1 MFNFVDEFDIELT
14 TEDILR
20 GQGIDPNRA
29 SERLHKLSASVIE
42 ETYSLIKPA
51 AVYTLC
57 EVTGFEHK
65 KVLFKGGFFEG
76 SLAARAMAG
85 ADEIYIAVC
94 TIGMALEER
103 VEKLMDENPVMGV
116 TLDGA
121 GVAAVGKV
129 SRAVEDLICSEAYKL
144 DLSLGMR
151 AEPGQEG
158 WPIEQQRQVF
168 SILPTDK
175 IGVTLTKNCLMMP
188 RKSLSFV
195 IARGKNLSN
204 SLAPCDL
211 CSKRERCGW
220 RKEKKVAT

>member
-1 MFNFVDEFDIELT
+1 MFKIVDEFDIKLT
-14 TEDILR
+14 TEDILK
-20 GQGIDPNRA
+20 GQGIDPGRA
-29 SERLHKLSASVIE
+29 SERLHKLSESIIE
-42 ETYSLIKPA
+42 EAHSLIKPVA
-51 AVYTLC
+51 IYTLRN
-57 EVTGFEHK
+57 VNAFENK
-65 KVLFKGGFFEG
+65 KIVFDGGTFEG
-76 SLAARAMAG
+76 SLVARSTAG

-94 TIGMALEER
+94 TIGMELEER

-129 SRAVEDLICSEAYKL
+129 SQTVEDLICSEAYKL

-175 IGVTLTKNCLMMP
+175 IGVHLTKNCLMMP
-188 RKSLSFV
+188 RKTLSFV
-195 IARGKNLSN
+195 IPRGKNLDN
-204 SLAPCDL
+204 SIAPCDI
-211 CSKRERCGW
+211 CSKRDRCGW
-220 RKEKKVAT
+220 RN

>member
-1 MFNFVDEFDIELT
+1 MFNIVDEFDIKLT
-14 TEDILR
+14 VEDILK

-29 SERLHKLSASVIE
+29 SERLFKISESVIE

-51 AVYTLC
+51 AIYTLRK
-57 EVTGFEHK
+57 VNSFEHK
-65 KVLFKGGFFEG
+65 KVVFDGGTFEG
-76 SLAARAMAG
+76 SLVARAMAG

-94 TIGMALEER
+94 TIGMELEER

-121 GVAAVGKV
+121 GVAAVSKV
-129 SRAVEDLICSEAYKL
+129 SQTVEDLICSKAYKL

-175 IGVTLTKNCLMMP
+175 IGVHLTENCLMIP
-188 RKSLSFV
+188 RKTISFV
-195 IARGKNLSN
+195 IPQGKNLDN
-204 SLAPCDL
+204 SIAPCDI
-211 CSKRERCGW
+211 CSKRNRCGW
-220 RKEKKVAT
+220 RNEKKAVI